1 MNASGPRIRGAS
13 PEDADALVGLAAALA
28 GLPLLA
34 RYGVSGAGLHADL
47 LRLLPEQAA
56 PLPSERLILVEQ
68 GAELRGLARF
78 TLRGQLGRGGYLKL
92 IALAPGHQGLGL
104 GQLLLDEV
112 EHQVGLASP
121 DLFLL
126 TSDFNL
132 GAQRFY
138 ERRGYSRIGEL
149 AGYVRAG
156 ISEILY
162 WKRVRPAP

>member
-1 MNASGPRIRGAS
+1 MSETGPRIRTAL
-13 PEDADALVGLAAALA
+13 PEDADALLGLATALA

-47 LRLLPEQAA
+47 LRLLPEQAGPA
-56 PLPSERLILVEQ
+56 PGERLLLVEE
-68 GAELRGLARF
+68 GSELRGLARF
-78 TLRGQLGRGGYLKL
+78 TLRGQFGRGGYLKL
-92 IALAPGHQGLGL
+92 IALAPGCEGQGLG
-104 GQLLLDEV
+104 QRLLDEV
-112 EHQVGLASP
+112 ERQVGMASP

-138 ERRGYSRIGEL
+138 GRRGYSRIGEL
-149 AGYVRAG
+149 QDYVRAG
-156 ISEILY
+156 ITEILY

>member
-1 MNASGPRIRGAS
+1 MSAGETRIRSAA
-13 PEDADALVGLAAALA
+13 PEDADALVALAAALA

-47 LRLLPEQAA
+47 VRLLPEQTGPA
-56 PLPSERLILVEQ
+56 PGERLVLVEQ

-92 IALAPGHQGLGL
+92 IALAPGHEGQGL

-112 EHQVGLASP
+112 ERQVGLASP

-149 AGYVRAG
+149 AGYVRPD
-156 ISEILY
+156 ITEILY
-162 WKRVRPAP
+162 WKRVRSAP

>member
-1 MNASGPRIRGAS
+1 MSESGPRIRAAS
-13 PEDADALVGLAAALA
+13 PEDGDALGGLAAALA
-28 GLPLLA
+28 GGPLLS

-47 LRLLPEQAA
+47 VRLLPEQAGPA
-56 PLPSERLILVEQ
+56 PSERLILVEQ

-92 IALAPGHQGLGL
+92 IALAPGNEGQGLGP
-104 GQLLLDEV
+104 LLLDEV
-112 EHQVGLASP
+112 ERQVGLASP

-149 AGYVRAG
+149 AGYVRAD
-156 ISEILY
+156 ITEILY
-162 WKRVRPAP
+162 WKRVRPTP